1 MRMGGFISFLEKH
14 VMPVAGRIAE
24 QKHLQAIRDG
34 IILAMPLLIIG
45 SLFLII
51 GFIPIPGYSEFMSGL
66 FGEKWLTK
74 LLYPVNATFDI
85 MALIVSF
92 GVAYRLAEKYKVD
105 PLSAG
110 AISLASFLLA
120 TPNWTMFTP
129 EGASAAVQVGGVIPM
144 MYMGSQG
151 LFVAMLLGV
160 LSTEIYRKIIQKNIV
175 FRLPD
180 GVPPAVSRS
189 FVALIPAFVVLLVVW
204 LVRILIENTSFES
217 IHNIVS
223 SLLAGPLNALGSSL
237 IGAMLAVLAVQ
248 LLWSVG
254 IHGAAIVGGVLDPIW
269 LSLMDQN
276 RAVFQAN
283 PGADLPNVITK
294 QFFDLWIYA
303 GGSGATL
310 ALVILMLWRARS
322 QQMKSIGR
330 LSIGPGLFNINEP
343 VTFGMPIVMNPL
355 LIIPFILA
363 PIALVLISYFGM
375 ATGLV
380 AKPSGVAV
388 PWTTP
393 PIISGYLATGGK
405 ISGSVLQIVNFFVSL
420 LIYYPFF
427 RIWDRQKL
435 SEEQAESAMG
445 SEAKSGDN
453 DLPM

>member
-1 MRMGGFISFLEKH
+1 MAGFISFLENR

-34 IILAMPLLIIG
+34 IILTMPLLIIG

-51 GFIPIPGYSEFMSGL
+51 GFIPIPGYNEFMSGL

-110 AISLASFLLA
+110 AISVASFLLA
-120 TPNWTMFTP
+120 TPYKTMFTP
-129 EGASAAVQVGGVIPM
+129 AGASAAVQVDGVIPVSL
-144 MYMGSQG
+144 MGSQG
-151 LFVAMLLGV
+151 LFVAMLLAV
-160 LSTEIYRKIIQKNIV
+160 LSTEIYRKIIQRKIV
-175 FRLPD
+175 ITMPD

-189 FVALIPAFVVLLVVW
+189 FVALIPASVVLLVVW
-204 LVRILIENTSFES
+204 LLRILIENTSFES

-223 SLLAGPLNALGSSL
+223 DLLAGPLSALGSSMF
-237 IGAMLAVLAVQ
+237 GAIIAVLFVQ

-254 IHGAAIVGGVLDPIW
+254 LHGAAIVGGVMGPIW

-276 RAVFQAN
+276 RAAFQADPN
-283 PGADLPNVITK
+283 GDLPNVITQ

-310 ALVILMLWRARS
+310 ALVILMLTRARS
-322 QQMKSIGR
+322 EQMKNIGR

-363 PIALVLISYFGM
+363 PIALVLISYLAMLFGW
-375 ATGLV
+375 V

-393 PIISGYLATGGK
+393 LFISGYLATGGK
-405 ISGSVLQIVNFFVSL
+405 ISGTVLQLVNFFVSL

-427 RIWDRQKL
+427 RLWDKQKL
-435 SEEQAESAMG
+435 QEEQASAASQSTENG
-445 SEAKSGDN
+445 AGHSVSV
-453 DLPM
+453 

>member
-1 MRMGGFISFLEKH
+1 MAGFISFLENR

-34 IILAMPLLIIG
+34 IILTMPLLIIG

-51 GFIPIPGYSEFMSGL
+51 GFIPIPGYSDFMSGI
-66 FGEKWLTK
+66 FGDKWLTK

-110 AISLASFLLA
+110 AISVSSFLLA
-120 TPNWTMFTP
+120 TPYTTMFTP
-129 EGASAAVQVGGVIPM
+129 EGASTAVEVGGVIPVAL
-144 MYMGSQG
+144 MGSKG
-151 LFVAMLLGV
+151 LFVAMILAL
-160 LSTEIYRKIIQKNIV
+160 LSTEIYRKIIQKKIV
-175 FRLPD
+175 ITMPD
-180 GVPPAVSRS
+180 GVPPAVARS
-189 FVALIPAFVVLLVVW
+189 FVALIPASIVLLVVW
-204 LVRILIENTSFES
+204 LLRILIENTSFQS

-223 SLLAGPLNALGSSL
+223 DLLVGPLNALGSSMF
-237 IGAMLAVLAVQ
+237 GAIIAVLLVQ
-248 LLWSVG
+248 LLWSLG
-254 IHGAAIVGGVLDPIW
+254 LHGAAIVGGVMDPIW

-276 RAVFQAN
+276 RAVFQAD
-283 PGADLPNVITK
+283 PTGELPNVITK

-310 ALVILMLWRARS
+310 ALVVLMILRARS
-322 QQMKSIGR
+322 EQMKNIGR
-330 LSIGPGLFNINEP
+330 LSVGPGLFNINEP

-363 PIALVLISYFGM
+363 PIALVIVSYLAMSLGW
-375 ATGLV
+375 V
-380 AKPSGVAV
+380 ARPSGVAV

-405 ISGSVLQIVNFFVSL
+405 ISGSVLQLVNFVISL

-427 RIWDRQKL
+427 RLWDKQKL
-435 SEEQAESAMG
+435 AEEQAESN
-445 SEAKSGDN
+445 STNTSVP
-453 DLPM
+453 L

>member
-1 MRMGGFISFLEKH
+1 MGGFITFLEQRI
-14 VMPVAGRIAE
+14 MPVAGRIAE
-24 QKHLQAIRDG
+24 QKHLQAVRDG

-51 GFIPIPGYSEFMSGL
+51 GFIPIPGYDKFMAGV
-66 FGEKWLTK
+66 FGDQWLTK
-74 LLYPVNATFDI
+74 LLYPVNASFDI

-92 GVAYRLAEKYKVD
+92 GIAYRLAEKYKVD
-105 PLSAG
+105 PLSSG
-110 AISLASFLLA
+110 AISVAAFLLA

-129 EGASAAVQVGGVIPM
+129 EGASAAVQVGGVLAM
-144 MYMGSQG
+144 KFLGSQG
-151 LFVAMLLGV
+151 LFVAMILSI
-160 LSTEIYRKIIQKNIV
+160 LSTEIYRYVIQKNIV

-189 FVALIPAFVVLLVVW
+189 FVALIPAFAVFVVVW
-204 LVRILIENTSFES
+204 LLRILLENTTFES

-223 SLLAGPLNALGSSL
+223 TVLAGPLNALGGSL
-237 IGAMLAVLAVQ
+237 IGAIVAVLVVH

-254 IHGAAIVGGVLDPIW
+254 IHGAAIVGGVLGPIW

-283 PGADLPNVITK
+283 PGGELPNVITQ
-294 QFFDLWIYA
+294 QFFDLWIFA

-310 ALVILMLWRARS
+310 ALVVLMLFWAKS
-322 QQMKSIGR
+322 EQMKSIGR
-330 LSIGPGLFNINEP
+330 LSIGPGIFNINEP

-363 PIALVLISYFGM
+363 PIVLVLVSYFAM
-375 ATGLV
+375 STGLV

-405 ISGSVLQIVNFFVSL
+405 ISGSVLQLINFFIAL

-427 RIWDRQKL
+427 RMWDKQKL
-435 SEEQAESAMG
+435 EEEG
-445 SEAKSGDN
+445 SGAAS
-453 DLPM
+453 

>member
-1 MRMGGFISFLEKH
+1 MGGFITFLENR

-34 IILAMPLLIIG
+34 IILTLPLLIIG

-51 GFIPIPGYSEFMSGL
+51 GFLPIPGYNDFMSSV
-66 FGEKWLTK
+66 FGENWLTK

-110 AISLASFLLA
+110 AISVAAFLLA
-120 TPNWTMFTP
+120 TPYKTMFTP
-129 EGASAAVQVGGVIPM
+129 EGASAAVEVGGVIPVAL
-144 MYMGSQG
+144 MGSQG
-151 LFVAMLLGV
+151 LFVAMLLAII
-160 LSTEIYRKIIQKNIV
+160 STEIYRKIIQKNIV
-175 FRLPD
+175 ITMPA

-189 FVALIPAFVVLLVVW
+189 FVALIPAFAVLLVVW
-204 LVRILIENTSFES
+204 LLRILLENTSFES

-223 SLLAGPLNALGSSL
+223 DLLAVPLNALGGSL
-237 IGAMLAVLAVQ
+237 IGAIIAVLLVHMLWAVG
-248 LLWSVG
+248 L
-254 IHGAAIVGGVLDPIW
+254 HGAAIVGGVLGPIW

-276 RAVFQAN
+276 RAAFQADPN
-283 PGADLPNVITK
+283 GELPNVITQ

-310 ALVILMLWRARS
+310 ALVVLMLMRARS
-322 QQMKSIGR
+322 QQMKNIGR
-330 LSIGPGLFNINEP
+330 LSIAPGLFNINEP

-363 PIALVLISYFGM
+363 PVVLVIISYFAM
-375 ATGLV
+375 STGLV

-393 PIISGYLATGGK
+393 LIISGYLATGGK
-405 ISGSVLQIVNFFVSL
+405 ISGMVLQAFNFIVSL
-420 LIYYPFF
+420 IIYYPFF
-427 RIWDRQKL
+427 RMWDKKKL
-435 SEEQAESAMG
+435 AEEQGSAAQNSDRTLTM
-445 SEAKSGDN
+445 
-453 DLPM
+453 

>member
-1 MRMGGFISFLEKH
+1 MAGFISFLENR

-34 IILAMPLLIIG
+34 IILTMPLLIIG

-51 GFIPIPGYSEFMSGL
+51 GFIPIPGYGDFMAGI
-66 FGEKWLTK
+66 FGDKWLTK

-85 MALIVSF
+85 MALIVGF

-110 AISLASFLLA
+110 AISVAAFLLA
-120 TPNWTMFTP
+120 TPYNTMFTP
-129 EGASAAVQVGGVIPM
+129 EGASTAVEVGGVIPVAL
-144 MYMGSQG
+144 MGSKG
-151 LFVAMLLGV
+151 LFVAMILAL
-160 LSTEIYRKIIQKNIV
+160 LSTEIYRKIIQKKIV
-175 FRLPD
+175 ITMPD
-180 GVPPAVSRS
+180 GVPPAVARS
-189 FVALIPAFVVLLVVW
+189 FVALIPASIVILVVW
-204 LVRILIENTSFES
+204 LLRILIENTSFQS

-223 SLLAGPLNALGSSL
+223 DLLVGPLNALGSSMF
-237 IGAMLAVLAVQ
+237 GAIIAVFLVQ
-248 LLWSVG
+248 VLWSLG
-254 IHGAAIVGGVLDPIW
+254 LHGAAIVGGVMDPIW

-276 RAVFQAN
+276 RAVFQAD
-283 PGADLPNVITK
+283 PTGELPNVITK

-310 ALVILMLWRARS
+310 ALVVLMILRARS
-322 QQMKSIGR
+322 EQMKNIGR

-363 PIALVLISYFGM
+363 PIALVIVTYLAMELGW
-375 ATGLV
+375 V
-380 AKPSGVAV
+380 ARPSGVAV

-405 ISGSVLQIVNFFVSL
+405 ISGAVLQLVNFVVSL

-427 RIWDRQKL
+427 RLWDKQKL
-435 SEEQAESAMG
+435 AEEQASQ
-445 SEAKSGDN
+445 SENKTVA
-453 DLPM
+453 L

>member
-1 MRMGGFISFLEKH
+1 MGGFITFLEQR

-24 QKHLQAIRDG
+24 QKHLQAVRDG

-51 GFIPIPGYSEFMSGL
+51 GFIPIPGYDKFMAGV
-66 FGEKWLTK
+66 FGDQWLTK
-74 LLYPVNATFDI
+74 LLYPVNASFDI

-92 GVAYRLAEKYKVD
+92 GIAYRLAEKYKVD
-105 PLSAG
+105 PLSSG
-110 AISLASFLLA
+110 AISVAAFLLA

-129 EGASAAVQVGGVIPM
+129 DGASAAVQVGGVLAM
-144 MYMGSQG
+144 KFLGSQG
-151 LFVAMLLGV
+151 LFVAMILSV
-160 LSTEIYRKIIQKNIV
+160 LSTEIYRYVIQKNIV

-189 FVALIPAFVVLLVVW
+189 FVALIPAFAVFVVVW
-204 LVRILIENTSFES
+204 LLRILLENTSFES

-223 SLLAGPLNALGSSL
+223 TVLAGPLNALGGSL
-237 IGAMLAVLAVQ
+237 IGAIVAVLVVH

-254 IHGAAIVGGVLDPIW
+254 IHGAAIVGGVLGPIW

-283 PGADLPNVITK
+283 PGGELPNVITQ

-310 ALVILMLWRARS
+310 ALVVLMLFWAKS
-322 QQMKSIGR
+322 EQMKSIGR
-330 LSIGPGLFNINEP
+330 LSIGPGIFNINEP

-363 PIALVLISYFGM
+363 PIVLVLVSYFAM
-375 ATGLV
+375 STGLV

-405 ISGSVLQIVNFFVSL
+405 ISGSVLQLINFFIAL

-427 RIWDRQKL
+427 RMWDKQKL
-435 SEEQAESAMG
+435 EEER
-445 SEAKSGDN
+445 SGAAS
-453 DLPM
+453 

>member
-1 MRMGGFISFLEKH
+1 MGGFITFLENR

-34 IILAMPLLIIG
+34 IILTLPLLIIG

-51 GFIPIPGYSEFMSGL
+51 GFLPIPGYNDFMSSV
-66 FGEKWLTK
+66 FGENWLTK

-110 AISLASFLLA
+110 AISVAAFLLA
-120 TPNWTMFTP
+120 TPYKTMFTP
-129 EGASAAVQVGGVIPM
+129 EGASAAVEVGGVIPVAL
-144 MYMGSQG
+144 MGSQG
-151 LFVAMLLGV
+151 LFVAMLLAII
-160 LSTEIYRKIIQKNIV
+160 STEIYRKIIQKNIV
-175 FRLPD
+175 ITMPA

-189 FVALIPAFVVLLVVW
+189 FVALIPAFAVLLVVW
-204 LVRILIENTSFES
+204 LLRILLENTSFES

-223 SLLAGPLNALGSSL
+223 DLLAVPLNALGGSL
-237 IGAMLAVLAVQ
+237 IGAIIAVLLVHMLWAVG
-248 LLWSVG
+248 L
-254 IHGAAIVGGVLDPIW
+254 HGAAIVGGVLGPIW

-276 RAVFQAN
+276 RAAFQADPN
-283 PGADLPNVITK
+283 GELPNVITQ

-310 ALVILMLWRARS
+310 ALVVLMLMRARS
-322 QQMKSIGR
+322 QQMKNIGR
-330 LSIGPGLFNINEP
+330 LSIAPGLFNINEP

-363 PIALVLISYFGM
+363 PVVLVIISFFAM
-375 ATGLV
+375 STGLV

-393 PIISGYLATGGK
+393 LIISGYLATGGK
-405 ISGSVLQIVNFFVSL
+405 ISGMVLQAFNFIVSL
-420 LIYYPFF
+420 VIYYPFF
-427 RIWDRQKL
+427 RMWDKKKL
-435 SEEQAESAMG
+435 AEEQGSAAQNSDRTLTM
-445 SEAKSGDN
+445 
-453 DLPM
+453 

>member
-1 MRMGGFISFLEKH
+1 MSGYLSFMENR

-34 IILAMPLLIIG
+34 IVLTMPLLIIG
-45 SLFLII
+45 SIFLII
-51 GFIPIPGYSEFMSGL
+51 GFIPIPGYSDFMAGI
-66 FGEKWLTK
+66 FGDQWLTK

-85 MALIVSF
+85 MALVVSF

-110 AISLASFLLA
+110 AISLAAFLLA
-120 TPNWTMFTP
+120 TPYTSMFTP
-129 EGASAAVQVGGVIPM
+129 DGAATAIKVTGVIPVAL
-144 MYMGSQG
+144 MGSRG
-151 LFVAMLLGV
+151 LFVAMILAV
-160 LSTEIYRKIIQKNIV
+160 LSTEIYRKIIQKKIV
-175 FRLPD
+175 ITMPD

-189 FVALIPAFVVLLVVW
+189 FVALIPASVVLIVVW
-204 LVRILIENTSFES
+204 LLRILIENTTFES

-223 SLLAGPLNALGSSL
+223 DVLSGPLNALGSSL
-237 IGAMLAVLAVQ
+237 IGAIVAVLLIQ

-254 IHGAAIVGGVLDPIW
+254 MHGATIVGGVMSPIW

-283 PGADLPNVITK
+283 PAADLPNVITT
-294 QFFDLWIYA
+294 QFFDMWVHA

-310 ALVILMLWRARS
+310 ALVVLMITRARS
-322 QQMKSIGR
+322 QQMKQIGR

-355 LIIPFILA
+355 LIIPFIVT
-363 PIALVLISYFGM
+363 PIVLVIVSYAAM
-375 ATGLV
+375 KLGLV

-405 ISGSVLQIVNFFVSL
+405 ISGSVLQLFNFVVSL
-420 LIYYPFF
+420 VIYYPFF
-427 RIWDRQKL
+427 RLWDKQKL
-435 SEEQAESAMG
+435 QEEKNAQAGSANNTA
-445 SEAKSGDN
+445 S
-453 DLPM
+453 L

>member
-1 MRMGGFISFLEKH
+1 MGGFITFLENR

-34 IILAMPLLIIG
+34 IILTLPLLIIG

-51 GFIPIPGYSEFMSGL
+51 GFLPIPGYNDFMSSA
-66 FGEKWLTK
+66 FGENWLTK

-110 AISLASFLLA
+110 AISVAAFLLA
-120 TPNWTMFTP
+120 TPYKTMFTP
-129 EGASAAVQVGGVIPM
+129 EGASAAVEVGGVIPVAL
-144 MYMGSQG
+144 MGSQG
-151 LFVAMLLGV
+151 LFVAMLLAII
-160 LSTEIYRKIIQKNIV
+160 STEIYRKIIQKNIV
-175 FRLPD
+175 ITMPA

-204 LVRILIENTSFES
+204 LLRILLENTSFES

-223 SLLAGPLNALGSSL
+223 DLLAVPLNALGGSL
-237 IGAMLAVLAVQ
+237 IGAIIAVLLVHMLWAVG
-248 LLWSVG
+248 L
-254 IHGAAIVGGVLDPIW
+254 HGAAIVGGVLGPIW

-276 RAVFQAN
+276 RAAFQADPN
-283 PGADLPNVITK
+283 GELPNVITQ

-310 ALVILMLWRARS
+310 ALVVLMLMRARS
-322 QQMKSIGR
+322 QQMKNIGR
-330 LSIGPGLFNINEP
+330 LSFAPGLFNINEP

-363 PIALVLISYFGM
+363 PVVLVIISYFAM

-380 AKPSGVAV
+380 AKPNGVAV

-393 PIISGYLATGGK
+393 LIISGYLATGGK
-405 ISGSVLQIVNFFVSL
+405 ISGMVLQAFNFIISL
-420 LIYYPFF
+420 IIYYPFF
-427 RIWDRQKL
+427 RMWDKKKVA
-435 SEEQAESAMG
+435 EEQGTA
-445 SEAKSGDN
+445 AKNSDHT
-453 DLPM
+453 LTM

>member
-1 MRMGGFISFLEKH
+1 MGGFITFLENR

-34 IILAMPLLIIG
+34 IILTLPLLIIG

-51 GFIPIPGYSEFMSGL
+51 GFLPIPGYNDFMSSV
-66 FGEKWLTK
+66 FGENWLTK

-110 AISLASFLLA
+110 AISVAAFLLA
-120 TPNWTMFTP
+120 TPYKTMFTP
-129 EGASAAVQVGGVIPM
+129 EGASAAVEVGGVIPVAL
-144 MYMGSQG
+144 MGSQG
-151 LFVAMLLGV
+151 LFVAMLLAII
-160 LSTEIYRKIIQKNIV
+160 STEIYRKIIQKNIV
-175 FRLPD
+175 ITMPA

-204 LVRILIENTSFES
+204 LLRILLENTSFES

-223 SLLAGPLNALGSSL
+223 DLLAVPLNALGGSL
-237 IGAMLAVLAVQ
+237 IGAIIAVLLVHMLWAVG
-248 LLWSVG
+248 L
-254 IHGAAIVGGVLDPIW
+254 HGAAIVGGVLGPIW

-276 RAVFQAN
+276 RAAFQADPN
-283 PGADLPNVITK
+283 GELPNVITQ

-310 ALVILMLWRARS
+310 ALVVLMLMRARS
-322 QQMKSIGR
+322 QQMKNIGR
-330 LSIGPGLFNINEP
+330 LSIAPGLFNINEP

-363 PIALVLISYFGM
+363 PVVLVIISYFAM
-375 ATGLV
+375 STGLV

-393 PIISGYLATGGK
+393 LIISGYLATGGK
-405 ISGSVLQIVNFFVSL
+405 ISGMVLQAFNFIVSL
-420 LIYYPFF
+420 IIYYPFF
-427 RIWDRQKL
+427 RMWDMKKL
-435 SEEQAESAMG
+435 AEEQGSAAQNSDRTLTM
-445 SEAKSGDN
+445 
-453 DLPM
+453 